1 MVTVRFNDADLQD
14 ATFDSVAEIHQPE
27 NSLVKD
33 AIEAGEAN
41 IFDNELMAEIGLDGE
56 PLGHSQAPAPSEQIY
71 EGADEPE
78 LPFPA
83 GDFGDDLDPD
93 GDHRAEQL

>member
-14 ATFDSVAEIHQPE
+14 ATFDNVAEIHQPE

-33 AIEAGEAN
+33 AIKAGEAF
-41 IFDNELMAEIGLDGE
+41 IFDNELMAEVNLAGE
-56 PLGHSQAPAPSEQIY
+56 PLDASQAPAPSEQIY
-71 EGADEPE
+71 EGANEPE

-83 GDFGDDLDPD
+83 GDFGDDLDPE
-93 GDHRAEQL
+93 GEPAEQL